1 MLNSKRFLKLN
12 KQNTYG
18 QIILI
23 KSLKE
28 YIGQPDNISNIREVK
43 FEIDE
48 NESKYET
55 EYRLAR
61 ESVNKWNHE

>member
-1 MLNSKRFLKLN
+1 VVSKASLLHCHFLRSE
-12 KQNTYG
+12 
-18 QIILI
+18 IILI

-28 YIGQPDNISNIREVK
+28 YIGPPDKISNIREVK
-43 FEIDE
+43 FEKDV
-48 NESKYET
+48 NESKYES

>member
-1 MLNSKRFLKLN
+1 MINSRNLLKLKHN
-12 KQNTYG
+12 YG

-28 YIGQPDNISNIREVK
+28 YIGPPDKISNIREVK
-43 FEIDE
+43 FEKDV
-48 NESKYET
+48 NESKYES